1 MNNCMELVLC
11 NELDFGINMNNV
23 INLFIDFILLVNEL
37 FVLVCWCDYLLVK
50 KQFVEWQEL
59 VGYKMI
65 GVCFFS
71 GN

>member
-1 MNNCMELVLC
+1 MELVLC

-50 KQFVEWQEL
+50 K
-59 VGYKMI
+59 
-65 GVCFFS
+65 
-71 GN
+71 